1 MGGGNSE
8 SNAKD
13 DQQAGTD
20 EVEGS
25 AKPSTADALKG
36 TPSIA
41 DASNGTEI
49 GGGDVEASNA
59 AVPDEDDEDEVDE
72 DTVGFEGWARVFFQ
86 ARNDRSA
93 QQLLPTNSSTL
104 ARESHLFVVVDPGAT
119 ELKLYPDSKDLRLIV
134 DPPIEL
140 KYFYAVSVRFLS
152 GVCLRRFVYFSAL
165 FVLF

>member
-8 SNAKD
+8 TNAKD
-13 DQQAGTD
+13 DQQAGTGED
-20 EVEGS
+20 EGS
-25 AKPSTADALKG
+25 AKPS
-36 TPSIA
+36 IA
-41 DASNGTEI
+41 DASEGTEI
-49 GGGDVEASNA
+49 GGGDVDASNA
-59 AVPDEDDEDEVDE
+59 AVLDEDVEDEVDE

-152 GVCLRRFVYFSAL
+152 DVCLQRFYFSAL
-165 FVLF
+165 SVLF